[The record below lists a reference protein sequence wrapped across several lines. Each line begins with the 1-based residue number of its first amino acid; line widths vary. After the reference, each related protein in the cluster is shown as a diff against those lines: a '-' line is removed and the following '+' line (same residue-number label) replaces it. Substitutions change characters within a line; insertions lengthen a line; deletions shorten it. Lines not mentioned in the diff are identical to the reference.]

1 MKTIITITTLT
12 IATLF
17 SIDAIGER
25 TSEQNKSPRSLNIE
39 LAHPNYEEVFVWSEG
54 QDSQSSGYTSPTSL
68 LTQSEMIGINIT
80 TTEDLVKYEPSI
92 VIRRRFI
99 GDSNGTLGIRGAN
112 MFQTA
117 RSMVFADG
125 VPLHYF
131 LESRWKGAPR
141 WTMVS
146 ASEIAQ
152 VEVVYGP
159 FSAEYSG
166 NAMGG
171 VVLIETSTPQ
181 EEELHVDGSF
191 FTQQFDDYGFDDRLN
206 GFKGFVSYGNKV
218 ENFSYYLSYNHLA
231 NDSQPQI
238 FRDSSLVPTPNGTP
252 TPTPLPVTGAIIE
265 NDSRSNRRFWYGDT
279 GVVETKTDN
288 YKIKLGYELDEWKA
302 LLNIVYEDRNSDT
315 DSANSYLT
323 DNSGRSIWS
332 GLVIQD
338 GEAFA
343 VDHHRLNGSTLSRE
357 SLSLGLRVRGSIWD
371 DVGIEANINQFKI
384 LKDEKRTSLRNS
396 NDPEYT
402 LDGSVADYHSSGW
415 QTADLKFTFNDIF
428 TNGLQLISGAR
439 HEDYELNLD
448 LYDSSNYN
456 NGSKD
461 SFTSRFGGKTSLDA
475 VFTQF
480 NWDVS
485 PLVDVAFGLR
495 YERYTSSNGYFGN
508 DDTRTPNYEVTDVP
522 TESRSLTSPKFSMGF
537 KPTDDWLIRYAFA
550 KAYRFPIIE
559 ELFSQYQE
567 FNSQSIPR
575 PDLKPEDGTHHNL
588 LLEKTLEDGYLRAN
602 IFHDSIKISIESQT
616 YPDSSIRTFSPIDK
630 VKTLGVEFI
639 ANQYNVL
646 IDDLDIRFN
655 LSYTDSEIIKNNL
668 APSTEGNQALR
679 LPKWRSHLLA
689 NYQINDSWNIGGNIE
704 YASNSYGRSD
714 NLDNE
719 NNVYGAQD
727 GYTRIGLNTH
737 IDLNTQIRLS
747 FGVDNL
753 TNEITYVAHPW
764 PGRTVYFNFSYDM

>member
-1 MKTIITITTLT
+1 M
-12 IATLF
+12 A
-17 SIDAIGER
+17 
-25 TSEQNKSPRSLNIE
+25 
-39 LAHPNYEEVFVWSEG
+39 
-54 QDSQSSGYTSPTSL
+54 
-68 LTQSEMIGINIT
+68 GINIT

-92 VIRRRFI
+92 AIRRRFI

-171 VVLIETSTPQ
+171 VVLIETANPQ
-181 EEELHVDGSF
+181 EEEFHIDGSF
-191 FTQQFDDYGFDDRLN
+191 FAQQFDDYGFDDTLK
-206 GFKGFVSYGNKV
+206 GFKGFFSYGNKV
-218 ENFSYYLSYNHLA
+218 KNVSYYLSFNHLE

-238 FRDSSLVPTPNGTP
+238 FRDSGLVLTPNGTP
-252 TPTPLPVTGAIIE
+252 MPTPRPVTGAIIE
-265 NDSRSNRRFWYGDT
+265 NNSRGIRRLWYGDT

-288 YKIKLGYELDEWKA
+288 YKIKAGYELNEWKA
-302 LLNIVYEDRNSDT
+302 LLNIAYEDRNSDT
-315 DSANSYLT
+315 GSANSYLT
-323 DNSGRSIWS
+323 DNSGQSIWS
-332 GLVIQD
+332 GLVIQG

-343 VDHHRLNGSTLSRE
+343 VDHRRLNGSTLHRE
-357 SLSLGLRVRGSIWD
+357 SLSLGLRVRGNILD
-371 DVGIEANINQFKI
+371 DVNIEVNINAFTI
-384 LKDEKRTSLRNS
+384 LKDEERTSLRNP
-396 NDPEYT
+396 NDREYT
-402 LDGSVADYHSSGW
+402 LDGSVADYHNSGW
-415 QTADLKFTFNDIF
+415 RTADLKFTVNDVF
-428 TNGLQLISGAR
+428 TNDLQLITGVR

-448 LYDSSNYN
+448 LYASSNYIK
-456 NGSKD
+456 GTKD
-461 SFTSRFGGKTSLDA
+461 SLTSRFGGKTSLDA

-508 DDTRTPNYEVTDVP
+508 DDTDTPSYEVSNIPTD
-522 TESRSLTSPKFSMGF
+522 TRNRTSPKFSIGF
-537 KPTDDWLIRYAFA
+537 QPSDDWLIQYAFA

-559 ELFSQYQE
+559 ELFSQYKE

-602 IFHDSIKISIESQT
+602 IFHDSIKNSIESQT
-616 YPDSSIRTFSPIDK
+616 YPDTRIRTFSPIDK

-639 ANQYNVL
+639 ANQHNML
-646 IDDLDIRFN
+646 IDNLNIRFN
-655 LSYTDSEIIKNNL
+655 LSYTDSEIIKNTI
-668 APSTEGNQALR
+668 APSTEGNQAPR
-679 LPKWRSHLLA
+679 LPKWRSHLLV
-689 NYQINDSWNIGGNIE
+689 NFQINDSWNVGGNIE
-704 YASNSYGRSD
+704 YASNSYGRNDNSD
-714 NLDNE
+714 IQDY
-719 NNVYGAQD
+719 VYGAQD

-737 IDLNTQIRLS
+737 IKINKHIGIGLGI
-747 FGVDNL
+747 DNL
-753 TNEITYVAHPW
+753 TNKITYVAHPW
-764 PGRTVYFNFSYDM
+764 PGRTFYLNFSYDL